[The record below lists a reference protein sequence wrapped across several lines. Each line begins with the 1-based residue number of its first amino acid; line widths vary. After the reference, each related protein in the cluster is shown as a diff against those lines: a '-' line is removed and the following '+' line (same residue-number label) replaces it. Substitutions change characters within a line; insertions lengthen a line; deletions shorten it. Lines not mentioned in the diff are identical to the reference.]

1 MSDRESESE
10 SERVSESERRSRSSL
25 EHEEEQWCTMEA
37 QNDTGMDM
45 GDVAKQSKKDCRVYV
60 GNLSYD
66 VRSEDLTN
74 FMSGGAWCES
84 TYNFAP
90 ACSFLLVSNSRS
102 SRTC

>member
-1 MSDRESESE
+1 
-10 SERVSESERRSRSSL
+10 
-25 EHEEEQWCTMEA
+25 MEA

-74 FMSGGAWCES
+74 FMSGGA
-84 TYNFAP
+84 
-90 ACSFLLVSNSRS
+90 
-102 SRTC
+102 